1 MMFLRQAA
9 ANLVRR
15 IRFSTSPT
23 AMSST
28 PTRNVFPIPS
38 LSRKMKFSYKFGSG
52 DYTWSTNQM
61 NHHLWIVICGNSAI
75 ILGINAN
82 PVFAKDISTESSFES
97 SAEGDGIIGLRKVE
111 DGSIIS
117 NIHTSKWRIFT
128 DNGRDFF
135 LQGKIE
141 EAEKLFLSAIQ
152 EAREGF
158 GERDPHVAS
167 ACNNLAELYRVTKAF
182 HKAEPLFLEATNI
195 LEESFGPE
203 DIRVGAAL
211 HNLGQL
217 YLVQRKLEEARV
229 CYERALKIEG
239 RVLGY
244 GHTDYS
250 DTMYH
255 LGMVL
260 YLQGKEKDSEALIQ
274 DSIRILEEGGQ
285 GESSVCIKRLRYL
298 AKIYLKSNRPTEAEN
313 LQRKILHIMELSKGW
328 NSLDTI
334 IAAEGLAMTLQSAEN
349 LKEAQE
355 LFERCLDAR
364 KMLLPEDHI
373 QIGANMLHIAR
384 VAMLNCNRLRKL
396 DISGAI
402 SELEKAKD
410 LLENSIRIA
419 QRVLDKLIKQKVIT
433 KGYGARGETRRDG
446 RVALLILLQSF
457 DALGHLE
464 ITKQELQESREHS
477 PVEVERALFQCISAY
492 REFGAERSIS
502 DFPEVKGQYLSC
514 LKRLISYS
522 STVGTQRLKGETL
535 QELEDEIKHLEVEI
549 SPYRKQKN

>member
-15 IRFSTSPT
+15 IRFSASPT

-28 PTRNVFPIPS
+28 PIRNVFPIPS

-61 NHHLWIVICGNSAI
+61 NHHLWIVICGNAAI

-97 SAEGDGIIGLRKVE
+97 SAEGDGIVGLRKVE
-111 DGSIIS
+111 DGSVIS

-135 LQGKIE
+135 LRGKIG
-141 EAEKLFLSAIQ
+141 EAEKFFLSAIQ

-167 ACNNLAELYRVTKAF
+167 ACNNLAELYRVTKTF
-182 HKAEPLFLEATNI
+182 HKAEPLYLEATNI

-217 YLVQRKLEEARV
+217 YLVQRKLEEAQV

-298 AKIYLKSNRPTEAEN
+298 AQIYLKSNRPREAEN
-313 LQRKILHIMELSKGW
+313 VQRKILHIMELSKGW

-364 KMLLPEDHI
+364 KMLLPKDHI

-410 LLENSIRIA
+410 LLENSTSCNH
-419 QRVLDKLIKQKVIT
+419 LM
-433 KGYGARGETRRDG
+433 
-446 RVALLILLQSF
+446 LLAI
-457 DALGHLE
+457 
-464 ITKQELQESREHS
+464 
-477 PVEVERALFQCISAY
+477 
-492 REFGAERSIS
+492 
-502 DFPEVKGQYLSC
+502 
-514 LKRLISYS
+514 
-522 STVGTQRLKGETL
+522 
-535 QELEDEIKHLEVEI
+535 
-549 SPYRKQKN
+549 

>member
-15 IRFSTSPT
+15 IRFSASPT

-28 PTRNVFPIPS
+28 PIRNVFPIPS

-61 NHHLWIVICGNSAI
+61 NHHLWIVICGNAAI

-97 SAEGDGIIGLRKVE
+97 SAEGDGIVGLRKVE
-111 DGSIIS
+111 DGSVIS

-135 LQGKIE
+135 LRGKIG
-141 EAEKLFLSAIQ
+141 EAEKFFLSAIQ

-167 ACNNLAELYRVTKAF
+167 ACNNLAELYRVTKTF
-182 HKAEPLFLEATNI
+182 HKAEPLYLEATNI

-217 YLVQRKLEEARV
+217 YLVQRKLEEAQV

-298 AKIYLKSNRPTEAEN
+298 AQDLKTGQIIGGGHEVGGLYYLDRCGSSHLVASHLSISPLQHHCRLVHPSLKNLKSLVLLCRQIESLQCEACQLGKHHRVPFASRRESRVSSPFHLVHFDIWGSIN
-313 LQRKILHIMELSKGW
+313 TPLLLGFRYFVIFVDDYSRVTYLYLMKERSKLYSIFKSFYMEIKTQFKASLRIFRSDNAREYFHTSLSQFFDDHG
-328 NSLDTI
+328 I
-334 IAAEGLAMTLQSAEN
+334 IHQSSCPYTPQQSGVA
-349 LKEAQE
+349 K
-355 LFERCLDAR
+355 R
-364 KMLLPEDHI
+364 KMRHLLDVTCALKFHVCS
-373 QIGANMLHIAR
+373 QII
-384 VAMLNCNRLRKL
+384 
-396 DISGAI
+396 
-402 SELEKAKD
+402 LE
-410 LLENSIRIA
+410 
-419 QRVLDKLIKQKVIT
+419 
-433 KGYGARGETRRDG
+433 
-446 RVALLILLQSF
+446 
-457 DALGHLE
+457 
-464 ITKQELQESREHS
+464 
-477 PVEVERALFQCISAY
+477 
-492 REFGAERSIS
+492 
-502 DFPEVKGQYLSC
+502 
-514 LKRLISYS
+514 
-522 STVGTQRLKGETL
+522 
-535 QELEDEIKHLEVEI
+535 
-549 SPYRKQKN
+549 